1 MLLAGPAFNALLACS
16 APDTTRILRGC
27 VRRLQRGSMP
37 TPFRHLRTFCVVAE
51 HLSFKAA
58 ADELFLSASA
68 VSHQIRDLEDYL
80 GVPLFERRTRSISL
94 THRGRTLYEEVA
106 PQFRSIDAST
116 RTFLDAPART
126 RLVVRMPEF
135 FCGELFVPH
144 MGEFSEQRPD
154 IDLRLATQR
163 HGGGS
168 DERAD
173 VRVDL
178 TDAATPARDV
188 ARLFP
193 IRYVPA
199 CSGARFEEWSALGP
213 AVLGS
218 APLLQHRARPLAWH
232 QWAAR
237 AGCSPPPPRQVI
249 DLDSMYGLVRA
260 AERGVGVALI
270 PMPLSAAWFEAG
282 ALKPLFDTD
291 LCTDAWYRVALTGQR
306 GEAEAADALWR
317 WMVERFSED
326 G

>member
-1 MLLAGPAFNALLACS
+1 
-16 APDTTRILRGC
+16 
-27 VRRLQRGSMP
+27 MP

-51 HLSFKAA
+51 RLSFKAA

-94 THRGRTLYEEVA
+94 THRGRRLFEEVA
-106 PQFRSIDAST
+106 PHFRSIDEST
-116 RTFLDAPART
+116 NAFLDAPDRT

-144 MGEFSEQRPD
+144 MSEFSEKRPD
-154 IDLRLATQR
+154 IDLRLATHR
-163 HGGGS
+163 PGGGS

-178 TDAATPARDV
+178 TDAQPPGPEV
-188 ARLFP
+188 ERLFP

-199 CSGARFEEWSALGP
+199 CSGARFEEWSALGTE
-213 AVLGS
+213 VLGR

-270 PMPLSAAWFEAG
+270 PMPLSAAWFESG
-282 ALKPLFDTD
+282 ALRPLFDVD
-291 LCTDAWYRVALTGQR
+291 LSTDAWYRVVLTG
-306 GEAEAADALWR
+306 GGDEEAAEALWR
-317 WMVERFSED
+317 WIIERFSKH